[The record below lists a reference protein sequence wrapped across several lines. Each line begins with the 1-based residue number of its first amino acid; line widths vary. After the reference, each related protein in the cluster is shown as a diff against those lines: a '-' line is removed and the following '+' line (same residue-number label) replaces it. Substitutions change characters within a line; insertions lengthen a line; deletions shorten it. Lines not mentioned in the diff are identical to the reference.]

1 LAVVR
6 KTERRRSARSS
17 IPSCI
22 RNLGGLSGEGADL
35 GILRQSRRASW
46 GGARFGCVRDISAGF
61 SERRPI
67 SASSR
72 KTEASFSAR
81 RSNSSRSGWSSRAY
95 RRGGRVSESKVE
107 QPRRRGRFGHGPERR
122 RRAFRGRRSI
132 RSCSRKSKASV
143 PGRWSISSWVRNP
156 MRASRGEVVGF
167 GTFKKRRRASR
178 GGARIG
184 HARGSR
190 GELLG
195 ELVDFVVFQ
204 KWGRASRIGA
214 RFRHVSEGRGGRHG
228 EVGDFAML
236 QTVEASFSERRS
248 ISSSFGE
255 SSRALSERRP
265 NLVTDQTAG
274 ASPLVEEGRVR
285 LAPESRGEPS
295 RRGCRFRR
303 APGTRGEPLGEE
315 VDFGMFQCVSVSL
328 SERRSIWPRLGGP
341 SRASQRGGSISSS
354 VGKPRRAISE
364 RWSISSCVR
373 NTRRELYRRG
383 G

>member
-1 LAVVR
+1 MFQKVEAGV
-6 KTERRRSARSS
+6 TERWAISPCS
-17 IPSCI
+17 
-22 RNLGGLSGEGADL
+22 
-35 GILRQSRRASW
+35 RQSRRASRR
-46 GGARFGCVRDISAGF
+46 GGRSRHVSKVEASF
-61 SERRPI
+61 SERR
-67 SASSR
+67 A
-72 KTEASFSAR
+72 
-81 RSNSSRSGWSSRAY
+81 
-95 RRGGRVSESKVE
+95 
-107 QPRRRGRFGHGPERR
+107 
-122 RRAFRGRRSI
+122 
-132 RSCSRKSKASV
+132 
-143 PGRWSISSWVRNP
+143 ISSC
-156 MRASRGEVVGF
+156 
-167 GTFKKRRRASR
+167 FKN
-178 GGARIG
+178 
-184 HARGSR
+184 
-190 GELLG
+190 
-195 ELVDFVVFQ
+195 
-204 KWGRASRIGA
+204 
-214 RFRHVSEGRGGRHG
+214 
-228 EVGDFAML
+228 
-236 QTVEASFSERRS
+236 VEASFSERRS